1 MRLVVTNLC
10 KKRGKG
16 KMKEVALCFEGFY
29 LTRSFCNQHCCCLPG
44 KTDPQEKGVKK
55 NCFAKLRKY
64 IIALQSMTKKVDPWD
79 YITDRNVI

>member
-44 KTDPQEKGVKK
+44 KTDPQEKGGQKK
-55 NCFAKLRKY
+55 LLCKIEIVYNC
-64 IIALQSMTKKVDPWD
+64 IAVNGKESGSLGL
-79 YITDRNVI
+79 YN